1 MTHSI
6 RIVAIV
12 IAAIGFCCL
21 AALSFAQSVPAG
33 CAQWIKVDEK
43 TICFEDYIS
52 KLNFFTDYSKSHPSI
67 GCCRWWCGSDGKADC
82 DVGGGGGGNAPDAST
97 KICDTSPGW
106 LCRCKSPR
114 SASCERMCTEAMGW
128 TASRVRPST
137 RASQRTFGCEQKSC
151 AAAALRRTI
160 GRHRRQSGSTA
171 FS

>member
-82 DVGGGGGGNAPDAST
+82 DVGGGGGGNAPTRAPKSVIPHPDGFAGVKAREALPASECAPRRWVGLQAG
-97 KICDTSPGW
+97 CDHQRG
-106 LCRCKSPR
+106 PR
-114 SASCERMCTEAMGW
+114 SARSVV
-128 TASRVRPST
+128 S
-137 RASQRTFGCEQKSC
+137 KSL
-151 AAAALRRTI
+151 AQPLR
-160 GRHRRQSGSTA
+160 
-171 FS
+171 